1 MRLAS
6 WPQDSAQTPAHSA
19 IDSAIANTAAKQVS
33 GIEILQR
40 GRIAS

>member
-6 WPQDSAQTPAHSA
+6 WPQDSAQTPGVLP
-19 IDSAIANTAAKQVS
+19 IDSAIANTTAKQVS